1 MVKGWAKSY
10 AALFF
15 SNSSS
20 VILTQLNLSGVI
32 PLSTMIS
39 GLLVNAGLGL
49 LVLFRVNNNIKE
61 NILITTLLYVIGVLS
76 GFILGIFL

>member
-1 MVKGWAKSY
+1 
-10 AALFF
+10 
-15 SNSSS
+15 
-20 VILTQLNLSGVI
+20 
-32 PLSTMIS
+32 MIS